1 MALVHLKVQGFST
14 DDLMNFELYLSNPSL
29 VFERQKTDVLTAKVD
44 LAKSIRED
52 NLLSDKYIY
61 ENIFGFS
68 TDEWKGMREAGIED
82 AKHKLRLQQI
92 LEEGNDPAVTGRTYG
107 TAHDIATMQ
116 VSSKYNLD
124 AENGEEIKK
133 LYTPDERENN
143 AGKPPQYKS
152 SFETRRD
159 QDFGRDPLGRK
170 DLNKME
176 SFLKSLD
183 GLKTRK
189 NIKTIIN
196 EDNTKHIEM
205 LDEKL
210 ILGDDI

>member
-1 MALVHLKVQGFST
+1 
-14 DDLMNFELYLSNPSL
+14 
-29 VFERQKTDVLTAKVD
+29 
-44 LAKSIRED
+44 
-52 NLLSDKYIY
+52 
-61 ENIFGFS
+61 
-68 TDEWKGMREAGIED
+68 
-82 AKHKLRLQQI
+82 
-92 LEEGNDPAVTGRTYG
+92 
-107 TAHDIATMQ
+107 
-116 VSSKYNLD
+116 
-124 AENGEEIKK
+124 